1 MAYQML
7 LAQHALPEK
16 QARAWAAHP
25 AFKILYRLG
34 TLTFSCAEITRMRH
48 YQDFTAQLSVIV
60 IAAIG
65 VSDLR
70 LVVILLDVVAPQQ
83 GQMLG
88 NIFAVSF

>member
-1 MAYQML
+1 
-7 LAQHALPEK
+7 
-16 QARAWAAHP
+16 
-25 AFKILYRLG
+25 
-34 TLTFSCAEITRMRH
+34 MRH